1 MWKRFQPGEGPCRG
15 FLHDYEPSCG
25 LGTFVWS
32 STWDTAPSYVT
43 HQLGPWRQ
51 NTRIVGIQ
59 FGAMQGGGLIQSA
72 FHSAY
77 NRGLAEAVQSLQS
90 WVGGNGVWCIIVI
103 ACTVFMGQNTAWVGV
118 FLLYKMPVWQFVII
132 SSCAEDNDSIFRR
145 ECSHYCL
152 YQPRIAAL

>member
-1 MWKRFQPGEGPCRG
+1 MKQFVWLPIQLWIRRFFISSKRFQPGEGPCRG

-59 FGAMQGGGLIQSA
+59 FGAMQGGSLIKSA

-103 ACTVFMGQNTAWVGV
+103 ACTVFMVQNKIVHELV
-118 FLLYKMPVWQFVII
+118 F
-132 SSCAEDNDSIFRR
+132 SCSTKCQCDSLR
-145 ECSHYCL
+145 
-152 YQPRIAAL
+152 